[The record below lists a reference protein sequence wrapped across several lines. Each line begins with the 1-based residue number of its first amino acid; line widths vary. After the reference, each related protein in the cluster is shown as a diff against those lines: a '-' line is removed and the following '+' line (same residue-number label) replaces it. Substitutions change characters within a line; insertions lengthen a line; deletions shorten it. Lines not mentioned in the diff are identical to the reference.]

1 MTYSDKKN
9 KTAEYNLYK
18 EVMLIYKFYLDVFI
32 LQNFFMNGAIILFT
46 MWSMKLTIL
55 QRLKNIILWDVLG
68 TFFSVVM
75 LVMPIEY
82 HLYQIISFLIII
94 PLMCKGASGLHNKN
108 DLFKLI
114 LYSYIIAFLL
124 GGISQAINNSFGN
137 IYIFAVAVCFA
148 SIYIWNSCKK
158 EAARLYICQ
167 LTYTNPKD
175 GIRRSSKV
183 TGLYDTGNVLKASD
197 NKIIS
202 IVSEHVIKSLK
213 MSQRPMI
220 VKYCTVSGNET
231 MEVYQIDRLIIFQ
244 NGKEINIDS
253 AYIGKINDQILKDKK
268 YQMILNGG
276 VFDENVYDHEEIC
289 KKALS
294 ADSPTK

>member
-75 LVMPIEY
+75 LVMPIKY

-94 PLMCKGASGLHNKN
+94 PLMCKGASGLRNKN

-167 LTYTNPKD
+167 LTYTNPED

-244 NGKEINIDS
+244 NGKETNIDS

>member
-9 KTAEYNLYK
+9 KAAEYNLYK

-55 QRLKNIILWDVLG
+55 QRIKKIILWDVLG
-68 TFFSVVM
+68 TIFSVVM
-75 LVMPIEY
+75 LIMPINY
-82 HLYQIISFLIII
+82 HLYEIISFIVVI
-94 PLMCKGASGLHNKN
+94 PLMCQGASGLQNKH

-114 LYSYIIAFLL
+114 LYSYIVAFLL

-167 LTYTNPKD
+167 LTYTNPED

-244 NGKEINIDS
+244 NGKETNIDS